1 MDHHGAESAQST
13 YHADTPTMMGWLRGL
28 VWGALVVGMVSSVWA
43 TAPTVVLIQGRRVTL
58 DAPFVNKGR
67 VVYAPIRD
75 IARITKS
82 QLNYIRHLDGFQ
94 LTCPSPQV
102 TVMVLVNDQKGLVNT
117 MPKSLSA
124 PTVFLESQL
133 YVPLHEVAHWLGY
146 DVRQVTGYWEW
157 RRLDSLPPP
166 SPSLTPSSKSAT
178 PSSNRVARAGV
189 GTPRSPTPSPTI
201 VTVNPILVKRPIQT
215 SPESSRPMAS
225 LRAGGQTIP
234 ILEPIMVN
242 GVLYVALDRW
252 VDHATLT
259 PTTWESVIGKQVL
272 KWRVTTVTPNQ
283 GLGDWVW
290 RHHQRIWIPMTRLSD
305 RLGIPIQWDPST
317 RHVVIPTKLTG
328 VEWRNRAQ
336 DSRVAL
342 VATLPIKGAKVQM
355 VRDGF
360 EVIIPDT
367 VTPLADRDFPTG
379 DIKRIQYKA
388 GPNHLRVMVLTRGWM
403 HYQGCEPKLDGCEIR
418 VLAIIPSLNQVV
430 RQGEWQLKVGGH
442 GVVSPSIWTTA
453 KGVVIDFP
461 NSISMLPKL
470 ITPLFQS
477 PYTAIRTSQ
486 FSINPP
492 ITRVVIDT
500 TANLKVV
507 WGGRGVL
514 HLSYRSVTTN
524 RQGMDGGGRV
534 SQLVVPPKTGGAL
547 RRYVIVI
554 DPGHGGGDPGGIAQN
569 GRYEKDM
576 TIELSRRLKGE
587 LERLGA
593 AVVMCRNQD
602 ENPSLQERC
611 DIAEQA
617 KGDMLISVHINSFF
631 HSFASGTETYYYK
644 PSDKLLSQ
652 LVHAR
657 MVSTL
662 GFRDNGLKRA
672 RMYVL
677 RNTSMPAVLIEPGF
691 ITNPLEFDRL
701 NRGDVQQKLAVA
713 IAQGIVD
720 YFSSNP

>member
-1 MDHHGAESAQST
+1 MDHHGSESAQPT
-13 YHADTPTMMGWLRGL
+13 HHADTPNMILKWLL
-28 VWGALVVGMVSSVWA
+28 WGALVVGMVSPAWA
-43 TAPTVVLIQGRRVTL
+43 TAPTAVLIQGRRVTL

-117 MPKSLSA
+117 LPKSLSA

-133 YVPLHEVAHWLGY
+133 YVPLYEVANWLGY
-146 DVRQVTGYWEW
+146 DVRQVAGYWEW
-157 RRLDSLPPP
+157 RRLDLSPPP

-178 PSSNRVARAGV
+178 PSSNRGARAGM

-201 VTVNPILVKRPIQT
+201 VTVNQMQGKHPTQT

-225 LRAGGQTIP
+225 LRVGGQVIP

-242 GVLYVALDRW
+242 EILYVALDRW

-272 KWRVTTVTPNQ
+272 KWRVTTATPNQ
-283 GLGDWVW
+283 GSGDWVW
-290 RHHQRIWIPMTRLSD
+290 RYNQRIWVPMTRLSD

-317 RHVVIPTKLTG
+317 RQVMIPTKLTG
-328 VEWRNRAQ
+328 IEWRNRAQ
-336 DSRVAL
+336 GSRVAL
-342 VATLPIKGAKVQM
+342 LATLPIKGAKVQM
-355 VRDGF
+355 GRDGF

-379 DIKRIQYKA
+379 DIQRIQYKA
-388 GPNHLRVMVLTRGWM
+388 GPGYLRVMVATRGWM
-403 HYQGCEPKLDGCEIR
+403 HYQGCEPKVDGCDIR

-430 RQGEWQLKVGGH
+430 RQGEWQLKVSGY

-453 KGVVIDFP
+453 KGVVVDFP
-461 NSISMLPKL
+461 NSISMLPNL
-470 ITPLFQS
+470 ITPLSQS

-507 WGGRGVL
+507 WGGGGVL
-514 HLSYRSVTTN
+514 HLSYRPVTPN
-524 RQGMDGGGRV
+524 RQGMDGGARV
-534 SQLVVPPKTGGAL
+534 SVAPAKTGGAL

-611 DIAEQA
+611 DIAEHA